1 MENRT
6 CRPDGAWF
14 HLPIVTINMPLLTEL
29 ALPGSGTPAL
39 PSPSWPL
46 MRMTKMSWPGHVPG
60 KQLEHNNH
68 CFEQVMVAGFIKG
81 GSLKV
86 SEASHLTFFRLV
98 STL

>member
-1 MENRT
+1 MPPRWGFFYF
-6 CRPDGAWF
+6 PV
-14 HLPIVTINMPLLTEL
+14 VTINMPLLTEL
-29 ALPGSGTPAL
+29 ALPGSETPAL

-46 MRMTKMSWPGHVPG
+46 MCMTKMSWPGHVPG
-60 KQLEHNNH
+60 KRLEPNNH

-86 SEASHLTFFRLV
+86 SEASHLTFCRLV